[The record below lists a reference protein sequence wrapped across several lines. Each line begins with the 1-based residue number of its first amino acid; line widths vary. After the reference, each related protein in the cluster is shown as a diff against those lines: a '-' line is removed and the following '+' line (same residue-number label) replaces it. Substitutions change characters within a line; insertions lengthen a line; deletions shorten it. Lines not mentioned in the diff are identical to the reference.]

1 MDYEAFAE
9 LRPPES
15 AEWIPAGLREPPTQ
29 WLRGRL
35 DEVIPALPEF
45 DRGTFAMAPENEGP
59 WHANELF
66 DLIST
71 REGGDGLWAR
81 RPVAVVSKA
90 YRLIGHREA
99 AGVLAQTLADLGVEP
114 EGLDTHATLDR
125 YGARL
130 ALEVNLGANWMI
142 ENPGDGHPVTLQL
155 RCLNSVDASAMLR
168 VCFTWYRLVCT
179 NGLVVGFSRNVGRVV
194 HRESR
199 LAPDVH
205 GEIARGLAL
214 AREDRL
220 SMGRWL
226 ERPVAPDRL
235 AHFADGPLKDRWGA
249 RDAARFMHIARTGF
263 DAEFEDRFQPGKPSE
278 KAMSAT
284 VAVPGSPTVARTEW
298 DVAQA
303 LSWVARDRRDPA
315 EHLDR
320 LLDIPQFVASLG
332 SPILVGSSP
341 HPTRPTIFGSLGSP
355 LPLAGEGSGVRAAP
369 PAICAKET
377 PWNS

>member
-1 MDYEAFAE
+1 MDYEVFAE

-15 AEWIPAGLREPPTQ
+15 AEWIPSGLREPPTR

-35 DEVIPALPEF
+35 DEVMPALPEF
-45 DRGTFAMAPENEGP
+45 DRGPFAMAPENEGP

-71 REGGDGLWAR
+71 REDDEGPWAR

-99 AGVLAQTLADLGVEP
+99 ARVVGEALSGLGLEA

-130 ALEVNLGANWMI
+130 ALEVNLGANWTV
-142 ENPGDGHPVTLQL
+142 NPGDGHPVTLQL

-179 NGLVVGFSRNVGRVV
+179 NGLVVGFSKDLGRVV

-199 LAPDVH
+199 FAPDVRD
-205 GEIARGLAL
+205 EIARGLAL
-214 AREDRL
+214 AKQERL
-220 SMGRWL
+220 SMNRWL
-226 ERPVAPDRL
+226 EREIDPGRL
-235 AHFADGPLKDRWGA
+235 VPFADGPLKDRWGA
-249 RDAARFMHIARTGF
+249 RDAARFLHIARTGF
-263 DAEFEDRFQPGKPSE
+263 DAEFADRFQRGKPSG
-278 KAMSAT
+278 KSMSPT
-284 VAVPGSPTVARTEW
+284 VAVPGSPESARTEW

-303 LSWVARDRRDPA
+303 LSWVARDRRDPSD
-315 EHLDR
+315 HLDR
-320 LLDIPQFVASLG
+320 LLDIPH
-332 SPILVGSSP
+332 LVGQ
-341 HPTRPTIFGSLGSP
+341 LGG
-355 LPLAGEGSGVRAAP
+355 ARHHA
-369 PAICAKET
+369 
-377 PWNS
+377 